1 MMNNGIGPLV
11 VAALLIPPL
20 FPGAASAQQYQ
31 QWNDPDQ
38 PVTAAKT
45 AADTRLQDFVDRI
58 NALIDEAEKAR
69 AADPQFLRDLRARL
83 EKS

>member
-1 MMNNGIGPLV
+1 MMKSALWPLV

-38 PVTAAKT
+38 PVTAAKA
-45 AADTRLQDFVDRI
+45 AADTRLQDFVDRL